1 MISAV
6 KTTRQSN
13 IIAQGWGCY
22 SRLLGQGKSR
32 KRWHWIWDLSVKE
45 PVIPSW
51 DGGKLLRPNSKCT
64 RLRQDQALLIWGG
77 KERASVVGKWHE
89 IGQRGRQ
96 GPTFYSLFREL
107 YSKAL
112 GSHWWIFKWA
122 VTWSVMHLQT
132 ITLSAV
138 WKPNSSEVKIE
149 IGKPVQ
155 SQLQQ
160 FKQEM
165 VVALEKR
172 NGQPQAR
179 SAVGVDRI
187 RWWTQWDREI

>member
-1 MISAV
+1 
-6 KTTRQSN
+6 
-13 IIAQGWGCY
+13 
-22 SRLLGQGKSR
+22 
-32 KRWHWIWDLSVKE
+32 
-45 PVIPSW
+45 
-51 DGGKLLRPNSKCT
+51 
-64 RLRQDQALLIWGG
+64 
-77 KERASVVGKWHE
+77 
-89 IGQRGRQ
+89 
-96 GPTFYSLFREL
+96 
-107 YSKAL
+107 
-112 GSHWWIFKWA
+112 
-122 VTWSVMHLQT
+122 MHLQT

-187 RWWTQWDREI
+187 RWWTQWDREILSTVVGTHKALNKL